1 MARHVAVHQ
10 ERVAAADRHVP
21 YHVLGRGEVD
31 VHLGDHA
38 LRNCLVRDGRIA
50 LIPAR
55 SSHEHEAHHQRQ
67 PDRDNADDDARKA
80 LQKAVARLFTE
91 HAVVS
96 VKDAVRGRQLTAEE
110 SRERDDACTD
120 KT

>member
-21 YHVLGRGEVD
+21 YHVLGRGELH

-55 SSHEHEAHHQRQ
+55 SSHEHKAHHQRQ
-67 PDRDNADDDARKA
+67 PDRDNADDNAGKS
-80 LQKAVARLFTE
+80 LQKAVACIFAE
-91 HAVVS
+91 HAVICIE
-96 VKDAVRGRQLTAEE
+96 DAVCG
-110 SRERDDACTD
+110 
-120 KT
+120 